1 MGKNK
6 RFRLFSVIV
15 NFPLIQKITNPA
27 VTRTK
32 WHSKPC
38 QTGFAFFFGFKLL
51 WNARA
56 VLTKRRKAKI
66 KDIKMAKYDK
76 RRELILLKK
85 LQTNTRILRQL
96 QERGQEEK
104 KPLLNNETFS
114 ANTVS
119 G

>member
-1 MGKNK
+1 
-6 RFRLFSVIV
+6 
-15 NFPLIQKITNPA
+15 
-27 VTRTK
+27 
-32 WHSKPC
+32 
-38 QTGFAFFFGFKLL
+38 
-51 WNARA
+51 
-56 VLTKRRKAKI
+56 
-66 KDIKMAKYDK
+66 MAKYNK